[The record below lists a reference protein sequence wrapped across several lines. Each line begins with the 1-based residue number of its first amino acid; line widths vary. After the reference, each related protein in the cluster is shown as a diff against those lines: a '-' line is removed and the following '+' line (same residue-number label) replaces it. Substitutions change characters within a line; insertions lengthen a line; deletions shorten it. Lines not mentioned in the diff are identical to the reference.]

1 MIIKAYQVLD
11 TYVFMCTCY
20 VPGIR
25 VPMIRIIYQVD
36 TTSKLEN
43 NGRARYSVLNHMSVS
58 VGNGISP
65 RRLLAGVYCVL

>member
-1 MIIKAYQVLD
+1 
-11 TYVFMCTCY
+11 
-20 VPGIR
+20 
-25 VPMIRIIYQVD
+25 MIRIIYQVD